1 LHIFDIIDKDMNDLI
16 SWDELYEFNAEDN
29 PDFSDDEV
37 DYLTE
42 QMFEKYNHIV
52 YDDSITRLEAWL

>member
-1 LHIFDIIDKDMNDLI
+1 MNDLI

-29 PDFSDDEV
+29 PDFSEDEV

>member
-1 LHIFDIIDKDMNDLI
+1 MNDLI
-16 SWDELYEFNAEDN
+16 SWDELYKFNAEDN
-29 PDFSDDEV
+29 PDFSEDEV

-52 YDDSITRLEAWL
+52 YDDNITRLEAWL